1 MDETKIKPIR
11 PYNIILV
18 TQFGKEVGGNIS
30 TCGSVDLRILGI
42 FLLEGSF
49 KLLEV
54 AS

>member
-1 MDETKIKPIR
+1 MKQGKPFH

-18 TQFGKEVGGNIS
+18 AQFGKKVGGNIS
-30 TCGSVDLRILGI
+30 TCENCDFWFSSI
-42 FLLEGSF
+42 FLLEGSL